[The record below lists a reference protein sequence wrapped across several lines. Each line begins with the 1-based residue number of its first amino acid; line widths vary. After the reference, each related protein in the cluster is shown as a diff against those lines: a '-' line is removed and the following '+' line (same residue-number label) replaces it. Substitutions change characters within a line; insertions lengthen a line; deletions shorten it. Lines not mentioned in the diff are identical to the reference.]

1 MQTTDVDSADSA
13 LRPMV
18 DVDDERRLLRLSL
31 EANGIDQQHTRAQL
45 MSSSRGRVDEE
56 LDASDSLDR
65 CIDEL
70 AAVVDE
76 DGPIEL

>member
-1 MQTTDVDSADSA
+1 
-13 LRPMV
+13 
-18 DVDDERRLLRLSL
+18 
-31 EANGIDQQHTRAQL
+31 
-45 MSSSRGRVDEE
+45 MSSPRGRVDEE
-56 LDASDSLDR
+56 IDASDSLDR